1 MEKKELQEQR
11 VRGYFIDATKQM
23 IKGEGMKS
31 ISARAVADYAGYS
44 YATLYNYFK
53 DLKELIFIC
62 VSDFITEIRDYVSSN
77 VNSEL
82 SGIDGIIARTV
93 AYSNYFVQYIGIYDL
108 LFLEKM
114 PEFAFTQGLSDE
126 ICNLIIEITKEDW
139 IQLKWEYNWTDEQ
152 LVEMQERFKYYLAGM
167 LLYYLNR
174 RIPTGY
180 QDFMT
185 NMKKNIRIIISG

>member
-11 VRGYFIDATKQM
+11 VRSYFIDATKQM
-23 IKGEGMKS
+23 IKGEGIKS
-31 ISARAVADYAGYS
+31 VSARAVSEYAGYS

-62 VSDFITEIRDYVSSN
+62 VVDFVQEIREYVASN
-77 VNSEL
+77 VKIEVT
-82 SGIDGIIARTV
+82 GIDSLTKRTV
-93 AYSNYFVQYIGIYDL
+93 AYTNYFVQYIGIYDL

-126 ICNLIIEITKEDW
+126 ICNLIIEITKDDW
-139 IQLKWEYNWTDEQ
+139 IHLKWENNWTNEQ
-152 LVEMQERFKYYLAGM
+152 LIEVQNRYKYYIAGM

-180 QDFMT
+180 TEFIS
-185 NMKKNIRIIISG
+185 NMKKNIVYLVNE